1 MKLKECGL
9 HAKVGRYIIIILER
23 GVWHPHKS
31 AKSCMY
37 FHTKL
42 FSVSPLMHQRQSI
55 AGLPSVSFYPYLL
68 ILLNQEIFLSLGEK
82 KKPPR
87 SFIYAFVCKSEES
100 SCSEFHATAFE
111 GFCIALQFSTEWTIP
126 TSSTSLGLN
135 KDKMRSIINLQ

>member
-31 AKSCMY
+31 AKSIP
-37 FHTKL
+37 KL

-68 ILLNQEIFLSLGEK
+68 ILLNQEIFLSLGK
-82 KKPPR
+82 KKDHLI

-100 SCSEFHATAFE
+100 SCSEFHFHATAFE

-126 TSSTSLGLN
+126 TGSTSLGLN